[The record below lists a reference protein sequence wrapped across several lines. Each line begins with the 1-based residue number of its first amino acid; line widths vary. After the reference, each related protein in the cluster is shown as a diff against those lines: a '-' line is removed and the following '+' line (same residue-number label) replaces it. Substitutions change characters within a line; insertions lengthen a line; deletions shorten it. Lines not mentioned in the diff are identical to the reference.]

1 MPLLSGSTL
10 LVFITACGEMCCCL
24 YFAQE
29 DVNKEIESFLF
40 VFFLRI
46 KRLQIYTV
54 IVDSHS
60 IFGKVFG

>member
-10 LVFITACGEMCCCL
+10 LVFITACGEMCFCL
-24 YFAQE
+24 YFAQK

-46 KRLQIYTV
+46 KRLQIFTV
-54 IVDSHS
+54 IVDIHS
-60 IFGKVFG
+60 IFGKVIG

>member
-10 LVFITACGEMCCCL
+10 LVFITACGEMCCL
-24 YFAQE
+24 YFAQK